1 MQTLTLTNLVAD
13 YGDQRVLGPLDLA
26 IEPGQKIA
34 LVGKSGAGKSTLLNL
49 MHQRWRHTG
58 AALMPQELGLVP
70 SLSVFH
76 NVFMG
81 GLARRATWY
90 NLVSLMRPFRRDIDT
105 ILPLLEQLDIAEKC
119 WTATGELSGGQ
130 RQRVAAARAIHQQSD
145 LLLADEP
152 ASALDGP
159 MAVKV
164 MAALTEAHPTAVLA
178 LHDVE
183 LALRFADRV
192 VGIADGQI
200 ALDQPSERVKTQDLL
215 ALY

>member
-1 MQTLTLTNLVAD
+1 MQSLALTNLVAD
-13 YGDQRVLGPLDLA
+13 YGDTRVLGPLDL
-26 IEPGQKIA
+26 EVVRGQRIA
-34 LVGKSGAGKSTLLNL
+34 LVGKSGAGKSTLLSL
-49 MHQRWRHTG
+49 MHQRWRSMG
-58 AALMPQELGLVP
+58 VALMPQDLGLVP

-81 GLARRATWY
+81 GLARHSSWY
-90 NLVSLMRPFRRDIDT
+90 NLVSLIKPFQRDIQD
-105 ILPLLEQLDIAEKC
+105 IEPLLEQLDMADKC
-119 WTATGELSGGQ
+119 WAATGELSGGQ
-130 RQRVAAARAIHQQSD
+130 RQRVAAARAIYQRSD

-159 MAVKV
+159 MAERV
-164 MAALTEAHPTAVLA
+164 MEVLTQTHPTAVLA
-178 LHDVE
+178 LHDIE

-200 ALDQPSERVKTQDLL
+200 ALDQPSDRVTNQDLA